1 MAATSPL
8 EEFFVKDS
16 MEESPLSPSLD
27 VFPPKQEGGRS
38 EGCHHHVPSDM
49 MLPYVSRML
58 MEDEDDT
65 EDKLL
70 SDHPALLQVE
80 QPFAQILSSPS
91 LGAINGDTN
100 NMLQDGGGDERTPNY
115 SSLSRCAYAVVG
127 EFLKSMDEANMLLPG
142 DNGFISDEQQVN
154 QMVRRESS
162 HRQSGSK
169 KRNNRDDNLEDEVIT
184 RSSKAMMMIKEPEDI
199 CAHETMLED
208 MMSNGHETY
217 IRDLE
222 KLRID
227 MANEAQ
233 KKSSKGGK
241 KAVSNHVV
249 DVSSLLIFCAQAV
262 AANDHARA
270 RDLLKQIKQH
280 ASETGDVT
288 QRLAQCFARGLEARL
303 LGMGSQLWQ
312 LQLAERLSIDEYL
325 KAHNLYMA
333 ACSINKVVVCFSTMT
348 IMEAMEGKTR
358 LHIVDYGMRFG
369 FHWAHLLRLLASR
382 EGDPPEVRITA
393 IVRSR
398 LRPCPAELI
407 EDTGCRLIK
416 CAHESGL
423 PFSFHVIRKRW
434 EEVCIEDLDKYPD
447 EVLVVND
454 HFNFSTLMDESIFFD
469 NPSPRD
475 TVLHNIK
482 KMRPDIF
489 IQSILNNSYGC
500 SYLSRFKEALFY
512 YTAMFDMFDATMP
525 RESKSR
531 VVLEQ
536 GLFGRAALNVIAC
549 EGIDLLERPEKY
561 RQWQARNQRAGLRQL
576 PLEPTIVNTLKE
588 EVRMCH
594 HKDLLI
600 CEDGQWLL
608 QGWMGRILFALSTWV
623 AEESSSE

>member
-16 MEESPLSPSLD
+16 MEESPVSPSLD

-49 MLPYVSRML
+49 MLPYVSCML

-65 EDKLL
+65 DDKLL

-169 KRNNRDDNLEDEVIT
+169 KRNNRDDNLEDE
-184 RSSKAMMMIKEPEDI
+184 EPEDI
-199 CAHETMLED
+199 CAHETMLDD

-241 KAVSNHVV
+241 KA
-249 DVSSLLIFCAQAV
+249 AV

-469 NPSPRD
+469 NPNPRD

-500 SYLSRFKEALFY
+500 SYLSRFKEALSY

-536 GLFGRAALNVIAC
+536 GLFGVRL
-549 EGIDLLERPEKY
+549 GGSPSLES
-561 RQWQARNQRAGLRQL
+561 LR
-576 PLEPTIVNTLKE
+576 
-588 EVRMCH
+588 
-594 HKDLLI
+594 
-600 CEDGQWLL
+600 
-608 QGWMGRILFALSTWV
+608 
-623 AEESSSE
+623 